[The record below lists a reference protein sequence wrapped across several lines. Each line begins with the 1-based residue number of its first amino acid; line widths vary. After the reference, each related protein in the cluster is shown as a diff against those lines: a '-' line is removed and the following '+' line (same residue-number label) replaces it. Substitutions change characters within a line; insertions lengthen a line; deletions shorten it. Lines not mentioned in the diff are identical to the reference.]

1 MVKCDSRKKEGHT
14 NDGAPLLFSS
24 CNCLSEEEVCD
35 GNSCEDAC
43 QIGKESASN
52 SVACVADADR
62 AKVYSQNVECGI
74 GGSLENAG

>member
-1 MVKCDSRKKEGHT
+1 MEKRRGRIII
-14 NDGAPLLFSS
+14 GAPLLFSS

-43 QIGKESASN
+43 QIGKETARD